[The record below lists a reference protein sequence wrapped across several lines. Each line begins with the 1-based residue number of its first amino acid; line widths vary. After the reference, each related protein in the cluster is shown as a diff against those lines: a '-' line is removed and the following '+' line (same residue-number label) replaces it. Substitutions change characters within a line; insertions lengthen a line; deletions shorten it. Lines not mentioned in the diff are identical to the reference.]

1 MYSFFNSWI
10 ATPLMALEFLAFGMI
25 FSNRFKKQ
33 PYFWLRFIPM
43 ALMEIAAVFLVEFFF
58 SITTGTAYHYGQV
71 SQWDYRESLFR
82 FLFFLSV
89 MAATF
94 LVLKFS
100 YAEKAGAVFL
110 VCATSFAFQH
120 LFYNLSS
127 IVGLFGNMIEGEFA
141 SGLFH
146 LLSREFFLAAG
157 FVIAFLLARRFKER
171 PNPYEGN
178 SRKKILISAVVVFVC
193 IGIYRINSD
202 MPGKTVAVDIGF
214 GLYAI
219 VSCLLLLMLVF
230 GLLESDR
237 THAEAEAYRELLH
250 QQRAQ
255 YELSKQNIELISIK
269 CHDLK
274 HQVRALKTKENEAAI
289 KEIEHEIMIYDSSI
303 KTGNEVLDVILREKL
318 LQAESEEI
326 TLTCLLEGSAISFM
340 EEMDIYSL
348 FGNILSNAFESVR
361 KCEDKEKRA
370 VSLTGRKVGNM
381 FFLQE
386 ENYVEGKVEFEN
398 GLPKTDK
405 KDGDLHGF
413 GMKSM
418 HNIALKYK
426 GEMVVKTQNGK
437 FSIVFIFPLPANI

>member
-10 ATPLMALEFLAFGMI
+10 ATPLMAFEFIAFGYI
-25 FSNRFKKQ
+25 FSSRFKKQ
-33 PYFWLRFIPM
+33 PYFWVRFLPM
-43 ALMEIAAVFLVEFFF
+43 VVMEIAAVFLVEFFF

-71 SQWDYRESLFR
+71 TQWDYRESLFR
-82 FLFFLSV
+82 FLFFLSI
-89 MAATF
+89 MGMTF

-100 YAEKAGAVFL
+100 YAEKAGAIFL

-120 LFYNLSS
+120 LFYNLSAL
-127 IVGLFGNMIEGEFA
+127 VGLFGLLIEDEAA
-141 SGLFH
+141 SGIFH
-146 LLSREFFLAAG
+146 LVFREVFLLIG
-157 FVIAFLLARRFKER
+157 FVVAYLLMRQIKETS
-171 PNPYEGN
+171 NPYVGN
-178 SRKKILISAVVVFVC
+178 SRKKILISAAVVFVC

-202 MPGKTVAVDIGF
+202 MPGKTVAVDLGF

-250 QQRAQ
+250 QQREQ

-274 HQVRALKTKENEAAI
+274 HQIHALKTKENEATVE
-289 KEIEHEIMIYDSSI
+289 EIEHEIMIYDSSI

-318 LQAESEEI
+318 LQAESEGI

-361 KCEDKEKRA
+361 KFEDKEKRA

-386 ENYVEGKVEFEN
+386 ENYAEEEIEFEN
-398 GLPKTDK
+398 GLPKTSK

-418 HNIALKYK
+418 QNIALKYK
-426 GEMVVKTQNGK
+426 GEMVVKSQNGK
-437 FSIVFIFPLPANI
+437 FSVAFVFPLPTNI